1 MNLDELELE
10 LRKLPEVRWAAFSE
24 VGDRLL
30 VQLHA
35 MHDVSDDVALEATR
49 IAARHCDVPIAVEV
63 VRWVPRPGTHST
75 EIEPAMV
82 PSNGAHA
89 VAARPSDGS
98 QRLPIP
104 APPRMRHSLGPE
116 ILGVLTMADTDEV
129 EVHLGDGTTRTI
141 GRAPMSGGLIS
152 AADATLEAVRG
163 GFTIDLPVGLEW
175 ARTIETDPGGRKLVA
190 VALALP
196 HGNECYGMSSADTE
210 MEGAARATLD
220 ALRRNVRVARRN
232 GESFRHQPRLL
243 PPPPLPRW

>member
-10 LRKLPEVRWAAFSE
+10 LRKLPGVRWAAFSE

-35 MHDVSDDVALEATR
+35 MHDLSDDVALEATR

-63 VRWVPRPGTHST
+63 VRWMTRPGTRSAELERAT
-75 EIEPAMV
+75 V
-82 PSNGAHA
+82 PSNGHLS
-89 VAARPSDGS
+89 VAARPSEVS
-98 QRLPIP
+98 QRVPVP
-104 APPRMRHSLGPE
+104 APPRTRRSLGPE

-141 GRAPMSGGLIS
+141 GRAPISRGLIG

-163 GFTIDLPVGLEW
+163 GFTIDFPVGLEW
-175 ARTIETDPGGRKLVA
+175 ARTIDTDPDGRKLVA

-220 ALRRNVRVARRN
+220 ALRRNLRVARRN
-232 GESFRHQPRLL
+232 GASFREQPRLL
-243 PPPPLPRW
+243 PPPPPPRW